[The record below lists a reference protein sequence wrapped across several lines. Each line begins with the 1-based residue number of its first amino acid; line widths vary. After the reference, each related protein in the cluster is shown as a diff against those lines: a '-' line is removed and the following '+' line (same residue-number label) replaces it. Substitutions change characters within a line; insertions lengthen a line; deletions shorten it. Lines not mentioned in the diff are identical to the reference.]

1 MAVLAL
7 RGEPIGRVE
16 AVLFDKDGTLSH
28 SEPGLIALTE
38 ARVAACLNAVSAER
52 RSTLSDLLHRAY
64 GLDGGRL
71 DPAGITAVASR
82 SQNLIAT
89 ATSFSQVGLGW
100 PEALALSEAL
110 FDSTDRECGLNNA
123 QAFSS
128 GNSLP
133 NRRPAAPTT
142 PGLVRLLAELD
153 MAGVILGV
161 ISNDQTRGIEDFL
174 DFHGLR
180 HHIRG
185 IWSAD
190 HHPTKPDPVAV
201 HRFCRLLGVEPGT
214 SALIGD
220 ADSDLAMAVAAGIPH
235 VLGYTAGW
243 AAKPVLAAGHPLID
257 HWSEL
262 TVC

>member
-1 MAVLAL
+1 MVVLVL
-7 RGEPIGRVE
+7 RGQPIGTVE

-28 SEPGLIALTE
+28 SEPGLISLSE
-38 ARVAACLNAVSAER
+38 ARLAACLGVVSSER
-52 RSTLSDLLHRAY
+52 RSTLRDLLLRAY

-89 ATSFSQVGLGW
+89 ATALCQVGLGW
-100 PEALALSEAL
+100 PEALALSDAVFER
-110 FDSTDRECGLNNA
+110 TD
-123 QAFSS
+123 QA
-128 GNSLP
+128 
-133 NRRPAAPTT
+133 NRSPITQAAPTT
-142 PGLVRLLAELD
+142 TGVPSLLAELD
-153 MAGVILGV
+153 RAGVILGV

-174 DFHGLR
+174 EFHGLR

-190 HHPTKPDPVAV
+190 HQPAKPDPVAV
-201 HRFCRLLGVEPGT
+201 HRFCRQLGVEPGA

-220 ADSDLAMAVAAGIPH
+220 ADSDLTMAVAAGIPH

-243 AAKPVLAAGHPLID
+243 AAKPDLAPGHPLIG

-262 TVC
+262 TVR